1 MNLIAR
7 ASAGSVPV
15 VQGPGSTLA
24 TSLRRGC
31 TPRKA
36 TVPASSAVSGSS
48 KVLQMSPF
56 EQPDAAGSVIVTS
69 PTPDGR
75 TS

>member
-1 MNLIAR
+1 MNPLEG
-7 ASAGSVPV
+7 SAGSVPV
-15 VQGPGSTLA
+15 SRVLSTLA